1 MLHVYMPNLAKH
13 WSSCMCSTDP
23 GRDSQLQ
30 LERGPGNVKKINEHA
45 DMTWLK
51 MQMDMHD
58 TQ

>member
-1 MLHVYMPNLAKH
+1 MLDR
-13 WSSCMCSTDP
+13 SSTKL
-23 GRDSQLQ
+23 QLQ
-30 LERGPGNVKKINEHA
+30 LERGPGNVKKSNEHA